1 MSKHTPGPW
10 IADSVNTQDDAVTA
24 VWQNDGRSDYYLRTS
39 QVCECFWD
47 SGEDLELGENR
58 PVNLAEAEANAK
70 LIAAAPD
77 LLQALQGLLAECERH
92 GSFDEVGFHH
102 PMVQPH
108 FDAARAAIAKATL

>member
-24 VWQNDGRSDYYLRTS
+24 VWQDDGRSDYYLRTS

-77 LLQALQGLLAECERH
+77 LLEALQDLKALVRDGYQHNDIAMTRSLSSA
-92 GSFDEVGFHH
+92 
-102 PMVQPH
+102 Q
-108 FDAARAAIAKATL
+108 AAIDKATK